1 MSKNSTEARV
11 RHWEK
16 TRNLTI
22 VILLLWALFGIVI
35 PYFASSLNSMSIMGF
50 PLGYWFCVQGSLL
63 AFLALIVFQNWRQDA
78 IDDEAGVGE

>member
-1 MSKNSTEARV
+1 MATNSTDKRV
-11 RHWEK
+11 QHSTK

-22 VILLLWALFGIVI
+22 LIMALWVLFGLII
-35 PYFASSLNSMSIMGF
+35 PYSASSLNSMSIMGF

-63 AFLALIVFQNWRQDA
+63 AFLAMIVFQNWRQDA